1 MKKIISTLLVTLLVI
16 SCSQNEND
24 IKSEI
29 NDYFEKNAKDP
40 KSYEFVELKIADTI
54 TVEDCIKSS
63 QENNVEFILTCKTNI
78 EDYKT
83 KIIKKE
89 TEIIEIKN
97 MPYTSASDKEKLIID
112 FNKSIEIKKK
122 RIDSLNIKISE
133 TETEINKIKNAKNKK
148 DIVCFLYKHKYR
160 LKNGFGALDLVES
173 YFLFDK
179 NNKLLTKSEDIL
191 QVYSTANDEFKKVN
205 FK

>member
-1 MKKIISTLLVTLLVI
+1 MKKIISTLLVALFLI
-16 SCSQNEND
+16 SCSQSENN

-29 NDYFEKNAKDP
+29 SDYFEKNAKDP
-40 KSYEFVELKIADTI
+40 KSYEFVELKIADTV

-63 QENNVEFILTCKTNI
+63 QENNAEFILYCNTNI

-89 TEIIEIKN
+89 TDIIEIKN
-97 MPYTSASDKEKLIID
+97 MGYTSASDKEKLIAD
-112 FNKSIEIKKK
+112 FNKSIESKKK
-122 RIDSLNIKISE
+122 QIDSLNVKISE
-133 TETEINKIKNAKNKK
+133 TESESEKIKKVENKK
-148 DIVCFLYKHKYR
+148 DVVCFVYKHKYR

-179 NNKLLTKSEDIL
+179 NNKILNKSEEILDI
-191 QVYSTANDEFKKVN
+191 YSSANQEFRKNYLK
-205 FK
+205 